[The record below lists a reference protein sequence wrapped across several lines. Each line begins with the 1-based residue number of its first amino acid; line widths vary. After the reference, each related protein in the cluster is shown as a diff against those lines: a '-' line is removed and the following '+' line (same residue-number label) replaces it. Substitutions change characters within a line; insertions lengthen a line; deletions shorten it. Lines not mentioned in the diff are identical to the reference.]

1 MRKVKLGDIADTAL
15 GKMLDAKKN
24 KGELHPYLANIH
36 VRWGE
41 FDLDDLPLMKFEDS
55 EKERYSLRDGDL
67 IMCEGGEPGRCAIW
81 REQLP
86 DVRYQKALHRIRPH
100 EGVDVRWLYYW
111 FVLQGRIGGLNQY
124 FVETTIK
131 HLVGEDVRA
140 VEIDLPSHAEQVAIA
155 DVLSSIDDKIA
166 SNKKLVSELEQT
178 AQLIYDYWFTQ
189 FDFPDE
195 NGNPY
200 RSSGGKMVW
209 NDQLKREIPEGWTAT
224 NLYGIADY
232 INGLACQNY
241 RPNTTD
247 QGLPVVKIREMR
259 EGISKN
265 TERVASNIPG
275 SNIID
280 DGDLL
285 FAWSASLEVQ
295 FWNGGRAGLNQHIF
309 KVIPKSEVPTE
320 YVYQQL
326 VRCLVTFRKMAEVRK
341 TTMGHITSDH
351 LSQSKIVLPARE
363 VLKEFDCA
371 IRQLRQCITQLGKQ
385 TQTLASLRDWLL
397 PMLMNGQVTVTDKD

>member
-1 MRKVKLGDIADTAL
+1 M
-15 GKMLDAKKN
+15 
-24 KGELHPYLANIH
+24 
-36 VRWGE
+36 
-41 FDLDDLPLMKFEDS
+41 
-55 EKERYSLRDGDL
+55 
-67 IMCEGGEPGRCAIW
+67 
-81 REQLP
+81 
-86 DVRYQKALHRIRPH
+86 
-100 EGVDVRWLYYW
+100 
-111 FVLQGRIGGLNQY
+111 
-124 FVETTIK
+124 
-131 HLVGEDVRA
+131 
-140 VEIDLPSHAEQVAIA
+140 
-155 DVLSSIDDKIA
+155 
-166 SNKKLVSELEQT
+166 
-178 AQLIYDYWFTQ
+178 
-189 FDFPDE
+189 
-195 NGNPY
+195 
-200 RSSGGKMVW
+200 
-209 NDQLKREIPEGWTAT
+209 
-224 NLYGIADY
+224 
-232 INGLACQNY
+232 
-241 RPNTTD
+241 
-247 QGLPVVKIREMR
+247 KIREMR

>member
-1 MRKVKLGDIADTAL
+1 M
-15 GKMLDAKKN
+15 
-24 KGELHPYLANIH
+24 
-36 VRWGE
+36 
-41 FDLDDLPLMKFEDS
+41 
-55 EKERYSLRDGDL
+55 
-67 IMCEGGEPGRCAIW
+67 
-81 REQLP
+81 
-86 DVRYQKALHRIRPH
+86 
-100 EGVDVRWLYYW
+100 RWLYYW

-131 HLVGEDVRA
+131 HLVGEDLRA

-155 DVLSSIDDKIA
+155 DVLSSIDDKIT